1 MHLVKNKDIK
11 LVNIKDASKYLAVSV
26 NTLYQWKSMGKIPY
40 VKLYGKLLFNL
51 IELNEFII
59 KNQK

>member
-1 MHLVKNKDIK
+1 MHLVENKEIK

-40 VKLYGKLLFNL
+40 VKLHGKLLFNL